1 MQERLRLIIEHYGLT
16 PTSFAQMCGIAEGT
30 IRKILTDGTT
40 IRSDNLLKISQR
52 FQNINIDWLITG
64 RGGMLIKGESALTG
78 LPDRNDSQMRNR
90 LKEFIGS
97 QGLSIRTFEEKIRC
111 TNGRIQKFIKNDNM
125 FSADV
130 LIKIASNFPQL
141 NIYWLLLGEGEMYRK
156 MSMENMVPVDIY
168 DKLFEVNQQLN
179 QQIGE
184 LRNEIT
190 HLEQENSELKK
201 RLVPSQPTAAA
212 Q

>member
-1 MQERLRLIIEHYGLT
+1 M
-16 PTSFAQMCGIAEGT
+16 
-30 IRKILTDGTT
+30 
-40 IRSDNLLKISQR
+40 
-52 FQNINIDWLITG
+52 
-64 RGGMLIKGESALTG
+64 TG